1 MIQTIVNV
9 LALTSFAV
17 SAAVVGAGAYVYVN
31 KDALIK
37 DLLPIPEL
45 PALDADLPLP
55 GAPGGEGVT
64 ELPVTMP
71 SF

>member
-1 MIQTIVNV
+1 MIQKLINV

-45 PALDADLPLP
+45 PGMDGDLPLP
-55 GAPGGEGVT
+55 GVGGGEGVSP
-64 ELPVTMP
+64 LPVIP

>member
-1 MIQTIVNV
+1 MQKLINV

-45 PALDADLPLP
+45 PEFDTDLPLP
-55 GAPGGEGVT
+55 SAPGGEGVS
-64 ELPVTMP
+64 PIPAIP

>member
-1 MIQTIVNV
+1 MLQKLINV

-37 DLLPIPEL
+37 DLLPL
-45 PALDADLPLP
+45 PDLDLPLP
-55 GAPGGEGVT
+55 GA
-64 ELPVTMP
+64 ELPSDVAP
-71 SF
+71 LPVVPGVPF

>member
-45 PALDADLPLP
+45 PSLDADLPLP
-55 GAPGGEGVT
+55 GAGGEGVT

>member
-1 MIQTIVNV
+1 MLQKLINV

-45 PALDADLPLP
+45 PGLDGDLPLP
-55 GAPGGEGVT
+55 SAPGGEGVS
-64 ELPVTMP
+64 EIPVTMP